1 MFVYLTIQNMEKSKI
16 DSQYDSSFNNYA
28 PKDITTVQVK
38 NWKYLISY
46 DTIINICWGVFLV
59 LGRAP
64 YFEFL
69 ISQQLNNYIR
79 LPSKKKK
86 KNYIRQRSSKYFQ
99 Q

>member
-16 DSQYDSSFNNYA
+16 DSQYDSSFDNYA

-46 DTIINICWGVFLV
+46 DTIINICWGMFLL

-79 LPSKKKK
+79 LPSKKK
-86 KNYIRQRSSKYFQ
+86 NLYSSTL
-99 Q
+99 